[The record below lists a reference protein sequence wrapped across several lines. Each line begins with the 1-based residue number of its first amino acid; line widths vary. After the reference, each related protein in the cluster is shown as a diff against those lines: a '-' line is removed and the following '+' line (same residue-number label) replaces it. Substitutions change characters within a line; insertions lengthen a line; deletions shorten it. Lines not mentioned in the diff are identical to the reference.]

1 MKSKKEYR
9 RVEKEIWKDIPGYS
23 GRYKVSN
30 YGRIRS
36 FVKGRDKSHLMM
48 TKIDRYGYEEVSL
61 TRVDGKKVSRTVHRI
76 VAETFLEKGDETTN
90 TVNHKNGV
98 KVDNRLKNLEW
109 VTVSE
114 NQIHAVENL
123 LSLNTHPIFVLD
135 ITTGESKRYRSVKSF
150 AKEIGLSR
158 NVVVSLIKYSSL
170 NPILDK
176 YVVKVTGEVKMEE
189 SANTRND
196 GRKVYFFDRLLRE
209 ERVYESFSL
218 LSLDTGL
225 RSSTSLYKEGSS
237 DILGFSF
244 SHDRNLIKK
253 EPVENPLTVLKER
266 VEYFLNKKRKVKD
279 IDFFVYDYRTG
290 KEYEFVGYEKL
301 LSFINSRHGIRA
313 VRKGFLSSKV
323 YQLRNGES
331 KSNTFLAGGLGIT
344 IDKKPEIWDVVTES
358 DLLCSEQQIQLGTI
372 AFKVTVGEKTNILFG
387 SEAVVEALKEAGV
400 TGFTKN
406 VVNTT
411 ESFEKDGVS
420 YIKLRKKYF

>member
-9 RVEKEIWKDIPGYS
+9 RAEREIWEDIPGYS

-30 YGRIRS
+30 YGRIKS
-36 FVKGRDKSHLMM
+36 FVKDRDKGQLMM
-48 TKIDRYGYEEVSL
+48 TKIDRYGYEEISL
-61 TRVDGKKVSRTVHRI
+61 SQVDGKRISRTVHRL
-76 VAETFLEKGDETTN
+76 VAETFLKKRDEAAN

-98 KVDNRLKNLEW
+98 KIDNRLENLEW

-135 ITTGESKRYRSVKSF
+135 ITNGESKRYRSIKSF

-158 NVVVSLIKYSSL
+158 NVVVSLIKYSNL

-189 SANTRND
+189 SVNTRND
-196 GRKVYFFDRLLRE
+196 GRKVYLFDRILGE

-218 LSLDTGL
+218 LSLDTGI

-237 DILGFSF
+237 EIVGFSF
-244 SHDRNLIKK
+244 SHDRNLINR
-253 EPVENPLTVLKER
+253 EPLDNPLIVLKER
-266 VEYFLNKKRKVKD
+266 VEYLLNKKRKVKD

-290 KEYEFVGYEKL
+290 KEYEFVGYDKL
-301 LSFINSRHGIRA
+301 LSFINSRYGFKE
-313 VRKGFLSSKV
+313 VRKGFLTSKV
-323 YQLRNGES
+323 YQIRTGES
-331 KSNTFLAGGLGIT
+331 KSNTFLAGGLGIA
-344 IDKKPEIWDVVTES
+344 IDKKPEVWDVVTES
-358 DLLCSEQQIQLGTI
+358 DLLCSERQIQLGTI
-372 AFKVTVGEKTNILFG
+372 AFKVTVGEKTFILFG
-387 SEAVVEALKEAGV
+387 SEAVVDVLREAGV
-400 TGFTKN
+400 TGFTKSI
-406 VVNTT
+406 VNTT
-411 ESFEKDGVS
+411 ESLERGEVS